1 MPFRKVS
8 YSTIRLES
16 TSSNSRSRSP
26 RKRKKLFKAVVYVSA
41 VRLLPIFFSSCM
53 SCRAKE
59 RKPPQSAG
67 EENTS
72 TTLSAVYPVSERSSR
87 AMTLRS
93 RDRSSAMAVFMESR

>member
-1 MPFRKVS
+1 MF
-8 YSTIRLES
+8 
-16 TSSNSRSRSP
+16 
-26 RKRKKLFKAVVYVSA
+26 SA